1 MSAAT
6 STTFDALLKQIW
18 PQSDIYDLLYENMP
32 AYALVRKQTDFFE
45 KTRNIAV
52 GFGATQGAGADFT
65 LAKTAKAPSKE
76 VAFQITTV
84 SYYSLF
90 SVTRKLI
97 RQSQNKRGAIAAALE
112 RESTLALKTWKRD
125 MGYLL
130 FGNGG
135 GALGSIASG
144 QGSATVTLNT
154 ASDVR
159 KFEPNMLL
167 QVASDDGSA
176 ATPAGVRTGF
186 VTVSSA
192 DRLNGTVT
200 ITSGN
205 WSDVGNIPNVQAND
219 SIFRAGNYASVIKGL
234 GAWVPSSNPAG
245 NDSFFGV
252 NRSQDVFRLG
262 GVRKTVTGLSP
273 REGLMTGAMEAFNNG
288 GAPTH
293 EFRHT
298 ADYLNLQLELQ
309 SAGNLVVMKE
319 LAEKP
324 TGAVFGIPFEAV
336 AVMGP
341 TGPIKIFP
349 DYNCPQ
355 STSFMLQFDTW
366 TLAGTGDFPYID
378 AQDGNRIL
386 REESADA
393 YEGRIV
399 GDLQLYTEAPGYNVR
414 MTL

>member
-1 MSAAT
+1 
-6 STTFDALLKQIW
+6 
-18 PQSDIYDLLYENMP
+18 MP
-32 AYALVRKQTDFFE
+32 AYALIRKSTDFFE

-52 GFGATQGAGADFT
+52 GYGATQGAGADFT
-65 LAKTAKAPSKE
+65 LAKANKQPSKE
-76 VAFQITTV
+76 TAFQITTV

-125 MGYLL
+125 MGYLV

-135 GALGSIASG
+135 GSIGAVSSG
-144 QGSATVTLNT
+144 QATATVTLAT
-154 ASDVR
+154 TSDIR
-159 KFEPNMLL
+159 KFEPNMTL

-176 ATPAGVRTGF
+176 TSPAGVRTGF
-186 VTVSSA
+186 VTVSSV

-205 WSDVGNIPNVQAND
+205 WSDPGNIPAISASD
-219 SIFRAGNYASVIKGL
+219 SIFRAGNYAAVVKGFGSWL
-234 GAWVPSSNPAG
+234 PSSNPAS

-252 NRSQDVFRLG
+252 NRSNDVFRLG

-273 REGLMTGAMEAFNNG
+273 REGLMTLAMEAFNNG

-309 SAGNLVVMKE
+309 SAGNLLVTKE
-319 LAEKP
+319 MAEKP
-324 TGAVFGIPFEAV
+324 DGEVFGVPFEGCM
-336 AVMGP
+336 VMGP
-341 TGPIKIFP
+341 TGPVKIFP

-355 STSFMLQFDTW
+355 STSFMLQLDTW

-386 REESADA
+386 REESADS

-399 GDLQLYTEAPGYNVR
+399 GDLQLYCEAPGYNVR
-414 MTL
+414 GAL

>member
-1 MSAAT
+1 
-6 STTFDALLKQIW
+6 
-18 PQSDIYDLLYENMP
+18 MP
-32 AYALVRKQTDFFE
+32 AYALVRKSTDFFE

-65 LAKTAKAPSKE
+65 LAKSSKQPSKE
-76 VAFQITTV
+76 TAFQVTTV

-125 MGYLL
+125 MGILL

-135 GALGSIASG
+135 GSFGQIVSG
-144 QGSATVTLNT
+144 QTGPTITL
-154 ASDVR
+154 ASKFQVR
-159 KFEPNMLL
+159 FFEPNMTL
-167 QVASDDGSA
+167 QASTDDGSP
-176 ATPAGVRTGF
+176 TSPAGILPGQ
-186 VTVSSA
+186 VTVKSV
-192 DRLNGTVT
+192 DRLNGTIT

-205 WSDVGNIPNVQAND
+205 WNDPGNIPGIT
-219 SIFRAGNYASVIKGL
+219 SSSYLFRAGNYASAIQGFNS
-234 GAWVPSSNPAG
+234 WVPSSNPGA
-245 NDSFFGV
+245 NSVPTTLFGV
-252 NRSQDVFRLG
+252 DRTQDVFRLG
-262 GVRKTVTGLSP
+262 GIRKTVTGTSP
-273 REGLMTGAMEAFNNG
+273 REGLMTCAMESFNNG

-293 EFRHT
+293 EFRNT

-309 SAGNLVVMKE
+309 SAGNLLVMKE
-319 LAEKP
+319 MAEKP
-324 TGAVFGIPFEAV
+324 DGEVFGIPFEGV
-336 AVMGP
+336 MVMGP

-349 DYNCPQ
+349 DYNCPAG
-355 STSFMLQFDTW
+355 TGYMLQLDTW

-399 GDLQLYTEAPGYNVR
+399 GDLQLYCEAPGYNVNE
-414 MTL
+414 TL